1 MKQFRIFKYSN
12 VWSSV
17 TLRREV
23 ENEINNLSNDGYE
36 IVSVSFGF
44 NMWFVPTAFVTVS
57 RNRM

>member
-12 VWSSV
+12 VWSTT

>member
-12 VWSSV
+12 VWSTA

-44 NMWFVPTAFVTVS
+44 NMWFVPTAFVTVF